1 MTRKEF
7 FKRLGIGVAVTIIA
21 PKVIKVSSY
30 ESKYI
35 AGADPYKTTGG
46 IWPHLTEK
54 ARLAKYPLTY
64 AECYR
69 PDEVIKI
76 YRQQGISLNDI
87 IQTPHDGQYVV
98 MNADGEYF
106 YAYKK

>member
-7 FKRLGIGVAVTIIA
+7 FNRLGIGVAVTIIA

-54 ARLAKYPLTY
+54 ARLAKYPLTP
-64 AECYR
+64 AESYR
-69 PDEVIKI
+69 ANEVIKI
-76 YRQQGISLNDI
+76 HKLHGITLNDI
-87 IQTPHDGQYVV
+87 IQTPRDGQYVV

-106 YAYKK
+106 YAYKR